1 MKTKE
6 TQKKMA
12 LDVKLSDTYQSL
24 DALYN
29 EKESQYQLFGKWK
42 EKMDEIAKK
51 PNQAIRIKQI
61 AVEGKMNEETLSF
74 LPGSVLKRQILS
86 GNYPIESLEDSAY
99 AYFEDVHRELKLTYD
114 AVTKKDYKKLVTLFI
129 ETLPNDLRQ
138 LIETN
143 AIAGKNKDDVAK
155 AIYIIQV
162 EVKKKEYLEELWE
175 AEKTNSELENLSKID
190 DILYILRLGPTKI
203 NVMTFILV
211 DDLLKRI
218 PKAEEELK
226 AYILQLANTFGV
238 SPDTVTRYLNGR
250 ITGDIKNDPYK
261 SRKSLEYVLDF
272 FDKLKNKQLTEK
284 IEHLLDKL

>member
-12 LDVKLSDTYQSL
+12 LNVRLSDIYQSL
-24 DALYN
+24 DVLYT

-51 PNQAIRIKQI
+51 SNHAIRIKQI
-61 AVEGKMNEETLSF
+61 AEEGKMNEEALSF
-74 LPGSVLKRQILS
+74 LPGSVLKRQLLS
-86 GNYPIESLEDSAY
+86 GNYSIESLEDSAY

-143 AIAGKNKDDVAK
+143 AIAVKNKDDVAK

-162 EVKKKEYLEELWE
+162 EVKKKQYLNSVWESEKNNTELDDLHNINDFRY
-175 AEKTNSELENLSKID
+175 ALGLNRKITPMM
-190 DILYILRLGPTKI
+190 YILI
-203 NVMTFILV
+203 
-211 DDLLKRI
+211 DHLLKRI
-218 PKAEEELK
+218 PNNTDDLN
-226 AYILQLANTFGV
+226 AYKILLANTFGV
-238 SPDTVTRYLNGR
+238 DPNTITRYLDAR
-250 ITGDIKNDPYK
+250 MTGDRKNDPYR
-261 SRKSLEYVLDF
+261 SRKSLEYALDF
-272 FDKLKNKQLTEK
+272 FDKVKNKELSKK

>member
-12 LDVKLSDTYQSL
+12 LNVRLSDIYQSL
-24 DALYN
+24 DVLYT

-51 PNQAIRIKQI
+51 SNHAIRIKQI
-61 AVEGKMNEETLSF
+61 AEEGKMNEEALSF
-74 LPGSVLKRQILS
+74 LPGSVLKRQLLS
-86 GNYPIESLEDSAY
+86 GNYSIESLEDSAY

-143 AIAGKNKDDVAK
+143 AIAVKNKDDVAK

-162 EVKKKEYLEELWE
+162 EVKKKQYLDSVWESEKSNTELDDLHIINDIRY
-175 AEKTNSELENLSKID
+175 ALGLNRKITPMM
-190 DILYILRLGPTKI
+190 YILI
-203 NVMTFILV
+203 
-211 DDLLKRI
+211 DHLLKRI
-218 PKAEEELK
+218 PNNTDDLN
-226 AYILQLANTFGV
+226 AYKILLANTFGV
-238 SPDTVTRYLNGR
+238 DPNTITRYLDAR
-250 ITGDIKNDPYK
+250 MTGDRKNDPYR
-261 SRKSLEYVLDF
+261 SRKSLEYALDF
-272 FDKLKNKQLTEK
+272 FDKLKNKQFIEK
-284 IEHLLDKL
+284 IEHQLDKL

>member
-1 MKTKE
+1 MKVKPS
-6 TQKKMA
+6 QKNSE
-12 LDVKLSDTYQSL
+12 LDVKLSGKYHSL
-24 DALYN
+24 DALYI
-29 EKESQYQLFGKWK
+29 EMESQYHLFGKWK
-42 EKMDEIAKK
+42 EKMDELAKK

-61 AVEGKMNEETLSF
+61 AVEGKMNEEALSF

-86 GNYPIESLEDSAY
+86 GKYSIESVADSAHLY
-99 AYFEDVHRELKLTYD
+99 LEDVHQELKSTYD
-114 AVTKKDYKKLVTLFI
+114 AVSKKDYKKLANLFI

-138 LIETN
+138 LIEIN

-162 EVKKKEYLEELWE
+162 EVKKKEYLEESWE
-175 AEKTNSELENLSKID
+175 AEKTKAELENQSKID
-190 DILYILRLGPTKI
+190 DILYTLRLGPTKI
-203 NVMTFILV
+203 NVMTFILI
-211 DDLLKRI
+211 DDLLKRT
-218 PKAEEELK
+218 PKVEEELK
-226 AYILQLANTFGV
+226 AYVLQLANTFGV

-284 IEHLLDKL
+284 IEHLLEKL